1 MNLIESSSPKE
12 QDSPVQAGIAHRAW
26 DDELPFQFITS
37 TGQTPAGESDLASRR
52 LVRAQARRSAHRKSE
67 SATSASK
74 VNTDSSRGAQD
85 LSDQFH
91 TSRFKLT
98 SWQRKSRK
106 KKGTVV
112 SQQSKATPPLE
123 LDVYGL
129 EIDSPRLQAGLGV
142 INVLPIPLT
151 PMTEKILYF
160 CRSLSVSTGRG
171 DTHYSL

>member
-1 MNLIESSSPKE
+1 MDLIESSSPKE
-12 QDSPVQAGIAHRAW
+12 QGSPVQAGIAHRGW

-37 TGQTPAGESDLASRR
+37 TGQTPAGESDLAARR
-52 LVRAQARRSAHRKSE
+52 LVRAQARRSAHRKNE
-67 SATSASK
+67 SATSALK
-74 VNTDSSRGAQD
+74 ANTDSSRRAQD

-112 SQQSKATPPLE
+112 SQHSKATPLE

-160 CRSLSVSTGRG
+160 CRSLSVSTGLG
-171 DTHYSL
+171 DTHNSL